1 MFINI
6 PVHFKKSIARYI
18 FLFNKNMEKK
28 KLIFFF
34 LVLFYTKLSSKFT

>member
-6 PVHFKKSIARYI
+6 PVHFKKSIAGYI
-18 FLFNKNMEKK
+18 FLFNKNMKK

-34 LVLFYTKLSSKFT
+34 LILFYTKLNSKFT